1 MRRFVLLTAT
11 LGLAACASEEPGRIP
26 RASEP
31 VNVTVSE
38 ALRAP
43 AVESFP
49 ASVTSERTAEI
60 ATRMSGTVARV
71 LVDVGSRVSRGQ
83 PLVELDGNDV
93 NARVTAARAQERL
106 ARASHRRIANLS
118 RDGAAS
124 QQELDQATA
133 ALEAAGAML
142 AEAEAQE
149 AYAMVRAPFDGV
161 VTSRSV
167 DAGDLAL
174 PGQPLLVLV
183 APGALK
189 VVADLPAQRAGTL
202 RAGDVVRVRL
212 GESGAPAGA
221 RVTRVVPA
229 LGGSSRTFRVE
240 AAMESAPSGAIP
252 GAYARLELERAGEGA
267 RWVPQDA
274 VVDRGQLTGVFSV
287 EADTLRLRWVRLG
300 QRRDGAVELLS
311 GPLGEI
317 AVVRRPGADLFD
329 GRPVGR
335 RTDEAWAAPG
345 VAGAA
350 AGVPRGAGADAGAAA
365 PGGEVGR

>member
-1 MRRFVLLTAT
+1 MKRIILLTAT
-11 LGLAACASEEPGRIP
+11 LGLAACASEEPGRLP

-31 VNVTVSE
+31 VAVTVSQ

-60 ATRMSGTVARV
+60 ATRMSGTVGRV
-71 LVDVGSRVSRGQ
+71 LVDVGSQVRRGQ
-83 PLVELDGNDV
+83 PLVELDANDV
-93 NARVTAARAQERL
+93 NARVAAARAQQEL
-106 ARASHRRIANLS
+106 AQASHRRVDNLAK
-118 RDGAAS
+118 DGAAS

-133 ALEAAGAML
+133 ALAAAGAML

-149 AYAMVRAPFDGV
+149 AYAVVRAPFDGV
-161 VTSRSV
+161 VTARNV

-174 PGQPLLVLV
+174 PGQPLFVLV

-189 VVADLPAQRAGTL
+189 VVADLPAQRSGAL
-202 RAGDVVRVRL
+202 KVGDAVRVRL
-212 GESGAPAGA
+212 EGSDEQVQA

-240 AAMESAPSGAIP
+240 AVMQDAPSGAIP
-252 GAYARLELERAGEGA
+252 GAYARLEVVRSGEGP
-267 RWVPQDA
+267 RWIPADA
-274 VVDRGQLTGVFSV
+274 VVDRGQLTGVFAV

-311 GPLGEI
+311 GPAGADLT
-317 AVVRRPGADLFD
+317 VVRRPTADLFD
-329 GRPVGR
+329 GRAVGQQSEER
-335 RTDEAWAAPG
+335 WTASG
-345 VAGAA
+345 VAAAA
-350 AGVPRGAGADAGAAA
+350 AG
-365 PGGEVGR
+365 EVVR